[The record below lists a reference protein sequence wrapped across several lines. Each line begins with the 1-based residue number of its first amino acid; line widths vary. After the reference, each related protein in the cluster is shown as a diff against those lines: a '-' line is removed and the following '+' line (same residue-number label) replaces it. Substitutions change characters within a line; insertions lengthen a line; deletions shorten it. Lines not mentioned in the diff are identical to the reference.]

1 MKKLLIFAIFIS
13 VGMNAFAQ
21 TDLLPH
27 LLKLQGNWVG
37 LTGREEWTKV
47 PDEMV
52 IEGLSFY
59 NVSFEEYGTNELPNE
74 HSVIV
79 YDNDMW
85 VYIATPLEA
94 DKSTTFTCT
103 KASSTEW
110 IFENPTHDFPK
121 RITYRFLSDEQ
132 LETTIDAGPGSDPKD
147 VKVWKYWKKKI

>member
-1 MKKLLIFAIFIS
+1 MKKLIFFALFIS

-21 TDLLPH
+21 TDLLPY
-27 LLKLQGNWVG
+27 LLKLQGNWIG

-47 PDEMV
+47 EDEMV
-52 IEGLSFY
+52 IEGISFY
-59 NVSFEEYGTNELPNE
+59 NVSYEEFGTNEMPNE

-94 DKSTTFTCT
+94 DKSTTFVCT
-103 KASSTEW
+103 KSSANEW
-110 IFENPTHDFPK
+110 IFENPQHDFPK
-121 RITYRFLSDEQ
+121 RIIYRFLSDEQ

>member
-1 MKKLLIFAIFIS
+1 MKKILFLAIFIS

-21 TDLLPH
+21 ADLLPY

-47 PDEMV
+47 EDEMV
-52 IEGLSFY
+52 IEGISFY
-59 NVSFEEYGTNELPNE
+59 NVNFEEYGTNELPNE

-103 KASSTEW
+103 KASSSEW

>member
-1 MKKLLIFAIFIS
+1 MKKILFLAIFIS

-21 TDLLPH
+21 ANLLPH

-47 PDEMV
+47 EDEMV
-52 IEGLSFY
+52 IEGISFY
-59 NVSFEEYGTNELPNE
+59 NVNFEEYGTNELPNE

-79 YDNDMW
+79 YDNDTW

-121 RITYRFLSDEQ
+121 RIIYRFLSDEQ
-132 LETTIDAGPGSDPKD
+132 LETTIDAGPDSDPKD

>member
-1 MKKLLIFAIFIS
+1 MKKILFLALFVS

-47 PDEMV
+47 EDEMV
-52 IEGLSFY
+52 IEGISFY
-59 NVSFEEYGTNELPNE
+59 NVNFEEYGTNELPNE

-79 YDNDMW
+79 NENDVW

-94 DKSTTFTCT
+94 DKSTTFVCT

-110 IFENPTHDFPK
+110 IFENPQHDFPK
-121 RITYRFLSDEQ
+121 RIIYRFLSDEQ
-132 LETTIDAGPGSDPKD
+132 LETTIDAGLGSDPKD

>member
-1 MKKLLIFAIFIS
+1 MKKILFLAIFIS

-21 TDLLPH
+21 ANLLPH

-47 PDEMV
+47 EDEMV
-52 IEGLSFY
+52 IEGISFY
-59 NVSFEEYGTNELPNE
+59 NVNFEEYGTNELPNE

-121 RITYRFLSDEQ
+121 RIIYRFLSDEQ

>member
-1 MKKLLIFAIFIS
+1 MKKILFLAIFIS

-21 TDLLPH
+21 ANLLPY

-47 PDEMV
+47 EDEMV
-52 IEGLSFY
+52 IEGISFY
-59 NVSFEEYGTNELPNE
+59 NVNFEEYGTNELPNE

-121 RITYRFLSDEQ
+121 RIIYRFLSDEQ

>member
-1 MKKLLIFAIFIS
+1 MKKIFLFAFFIS

-21 TDLLPH
+21 ANLLPY

-47 PDEMV
+47 EDEMV
-52 IEGLSFY
+52 IEGISFY
-59 NVSFEEYGTNELPNE
+59 NVNFEEYGTNELPNE

-121 RITYRFLSDEQ
+121 RIIYRFLSDEQ
-132 LETTIDAGPGSDPKD
+132 LETTIDAGPDSDPKD

>member
-1 MKKLLIFAIFIS
+1 MKKILFLALFIS

-21 TDLLPH
+21 ADLLPY

-47 PDEMV
+47 EDEIV
-52 IEGLSFY
+52 IEGISFY
-59 NVSFEEYGTNELPNE
+59 NVNFEEYGTNELPNE

-79 YDNDMW
+79 FDNNQW

-103 KASSTEW
+103 NASSTEW
-110 IFENPTHDFPK
+110 VFENPTHDFPK

>member
-1 MKKLLIFAIFIS
+1 MKKILFLAIFIS

-21 TDLLPH
+21 ADLLPY
-27 LLKLQGNWVG
+27 LLKIQGNWVG

-47 PDEMV
+47 EDEMV
-52 IEGLSFY
+52 IEGISFY
-59 NVSFEEYGTNELPNE
+59 NVNFEEYGTNELPNE

-110 IFENPTHDFPK
+110 VFENPTHDFPK
-121 RITYRFLSDEQ
+121 RIIYRFLSDEQ

>member
-1 MKKLLIFAIFIS
+1 MKKILFVALFIS

-21 TDLLPH
+21 ANLLPY

-47 PDEMV
+47 EDEMV
-52 IEGLSFY
+52 IEGISFY
-59 NVSFEEYGTNELPNE
+59 NVNFEEYGTNELPNE

-110 IFENPTHDFPK
+110 IFENPIHDFPK
-121 RITYRFLSDEQ
+121 RIIYRFLSDEQ

>member
-1 MKKLLIFAIFIS
+1 MKKLFFFALFIS

-47 PDEMV
+47 EDEMV
-52 IEGLSFY
+52 IEGISFY
-59 NVSFEEYGTNELPNE
+59 NVNFEEYGTNELPNE

-79 YDNDMW
+79 YDNDDW

-94 DKSTTFTCT
+94 DKSTYFTCT
-103 KASSTEW
+103 KATANEW

-121 RITYRFLSDEQ
+121 RIIYRFLSDEQ
-132 LETTIDAGPGSDPKD
+132 LETTIDAGPGCDPKD
-147 VKVWKYWKKKI
+147 VKVWKYWKKKL

>member
-1 MKKLLIFAIFIS
+1 MKKILFLALFIS

-21 TDLLPH
+21 ADLLPY

-47 PDEMV
+47 EDEMV
-52 IEGLSFY
+52 IEGISFY
-59 NVSFEEYGTNELPNE
+59 NVNFEEYGTNELPNE

>member
-1 MKKLLIFAIFIS
+1 MKKLLFFAFFIS
-13 VGMNAFAQ
+13 VGVNAFAQ

-37 LTGREEWTKV
+37 LTGREVWTKV
-47 PDEMV
+47 EDEMV
-52 IEGLSFY
+52 IEGISFY
-59 NVSFEEYGTNELPNE
+59 NVNFEEYGTNELPNE

-110 IFENPTHDFPK
+110 IFENPQHDFPK
-121 RITYRFLSDEQ
+121 RIIYRFLSDDQ
-132 LETTIDAGPGSDPKD
+132 LETTIDAGPGSDPKY

>member
-1 MKKLLIFAIFIS
+1 MKKLLFFALFIS
-13 VGMNAFAQ
+13 VGMNAYAQ

-47 PDEMV
+47 EDEMV
-52 IEGLSFY
+52 IEGISFY
-59 NVSFEEYGTNELPNE
+59 NVNFEEYGTNELPNE

-79 YDNDMW
+79 YDNDHW

-94 DKSTTFTCT
+94 DKSTIFVCT

-110 IFENPTHDFPK
+110 IFENPQHDFPK
-121 RITYRFLSDEQ
+121 RIIYRFLSEEQ
-132 LETTIDAGPGSDPKD
+132 LETTIDAGLGSDPKD

>member
-1 MKKLLIFAIFIS
+1 MKKILFLAIFIS

-21 TDLLPH
+21 ANLLPY

-47 PDEMV
+47 EDEMV
-52 IEGLSFY
+52 IEGISFY
-59 NVSFEEYGTNELPNE
+59 NVNFEEYGTNELPNE

-121 RITYRFLSDEQ
+121 RIIYRFLSDEQ
-132 LETTIDAGPGSDPKD
+132 LETTIDAGPDSDPKD

>member
-1 MKKLLIFAIFIS
+1 MKKILFLALFIS

-21 TDLLPH
+21 TDLLPY

-47 PDEMV
+47 EDEMV
-52 IEGLSFY
+52 IEGISFY
-59 NVSFEEYGTNELPNE
+59 NVSYEEFGTNEMPNE

-94 DKSTTFTCT
+94 DKSTTFVCT
-103 KASSTEW
+103 KSSANEW
-110 IFENPTHDFPK
+110 IFENPQHDFPK
-121 RITYRFLSDEQ
+121 RIIYRFLSDEQ
-132 LETTIDAGPGSDPKD
+132 LETTIDAGLGSDPKD